1 MIVFIGPHGIDA
13 VISGGRV
20 YGWRSVGTHT
30 VEDLIDVAGIA
41 LDDPS
46 ITRAWG
52 LAYPP
57 HLARVY
63 KELDSP

>member
-20 YGWRSVGTHT
+20 YGWRSVGPHTH
-30 VEDLIDVAGIA
+30 VEDLIDVAGLA

-46 ITRAWG
+46 ITRAWC
-52 LAYPP
+52 LAYPRE
-57 HLARVY
+57 RVGG
-63 KELDSP
+63 EE